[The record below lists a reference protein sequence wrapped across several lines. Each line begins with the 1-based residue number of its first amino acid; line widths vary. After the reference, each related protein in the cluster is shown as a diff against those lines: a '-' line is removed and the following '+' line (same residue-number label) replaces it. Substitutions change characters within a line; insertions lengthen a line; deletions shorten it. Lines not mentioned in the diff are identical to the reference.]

1 MIIDVRNIKI
11 ITNIAVLVIKIFS
24 KNLEIIETNNSK
36 IEEIFINN
44 PRWSNNFNGLVF
56 FEKIKSKK

>member
-24 KNLEIIETNNSK
+24 RNLEIIETNNSK

-56 FEKIKSKK
+56 FDRITSKK

>member
-44 PRWSNNFNGLVF
+44 QDGVIFLMA
-56 FEKIKSKK
+56 

>member
-56 FEKIKSKK
+56 FDKITSKK